1 MGRGCRQ
8 GAERPC
14 PARGSSAVVCPAC
27 QITAGGPGPA
37 PAEEQLAPAAWAWI
51 DPAAARALRTRQLGP
66 ILRAYRTAAGLTQE
80 QLAVRLGYDK
90 TYVSMIETGR
100 RAVHDVPARRH
111 IARTL
116 AIPPHLLGV
125 TDPRD
130 SEHVAM
136 VSFAQAVIRLADLA
150 RAAGR
155 AAEAVNELWPLVAR
169 LEARAADGHLEA
181 DTLRVLGHAWTSL
194 GISLGTILPE
204 ERLNVAAQWT
214 AKGVAAAEQLDDPV
228 ALGHALAM
236 HGNELRKDRH
246 PGALATLERATIAA
260 PPGAGRGAAAALL
273 ARAAANAGDTARFG
287 SAVTRCQDL
296 MQRMG
301 SAGSL
306 LHPFTCREIQL
317 RGLLDLGEPTHAI
330 KLAEDSGDE
339 AAPSPQ
345 WEVIEW
351 ITFAAVLLGAGDH
364 EQAGDLLLTAI
375 DAADDRRLP
384 HQIQRIIR
392 VTHEVRLP
400 GPYPPRPRRA
410 RPDVLPSSPGQCIVA
425 RGGASALRYLRRQAS
440 SMARVTCS
448 VVSGRSRTR
457 TPTASATALPMAPA
471 TGPWASSP
479 APGLRLARR
488 GDDPHRDLRAPR

>member
-1 MGRGCRQ
+1 MRLLR
-8 GAERPC
+8 
-14 PARGSSAVVCPAC
+14 
-27 QITAGGPGPA
+27 GPGSTRP
-37 PAEEQLAPAAWAWI
+37 PP
-51 DPAAARALRTRQLGP
+51 ALRTRQLGP
-66 ILRAYRTAAGLTQE
+66 ILRAYRSAAGLTQE
-80 QLAVRLGYDK
+80 QLAARLGYDK

-111 IARTL
+111 IAGTL

-214 AKGVAAAEQLDDPV
+214 AKGVAAAEQLDDAD
-228 ALGHALAM
+228 ALSHALAM
-236 HGNELRKDRH
+236 HGNELRKNGH
-246 PGALATLERATIAA
+246 PGALVTLERATITA
-260 PPGAGRGAAAALL
+260 PPGTSRGAAAALL
-273 ARAAANAGDTARFG
+273 ARAAATAGDTARFA
-287 SAVTRCQDL
+287 SAVSRCQDL
-296 MQRMG
+296 IQRHG

-317 RGLLDLGEPTHAI
+317 RGLLDLGEHMRAI
-330 KLAEDSGDE
+330 KLAQDSPAE

-345 WEVIEW
+345 WEIIEGSPLPPSCLMRA
-351 ITFAAVLLGAGDH
+351 T
-364 EQAGDLLLTAI
+364 TA
-375 DAADDRRLP
+375 
-384 HQIQRIIR
+384 
-392 VTHEVRLP
+392 
-400 GPYPPRPRRA
+400 RPR
-410 RPDVLPSSPGQCIVA
+410 I
-425 RGGASALRYLRRQAS
+425 
-440 SMARVTCS
+440 CS
-448 VVSGRSRTR
+448 
-457 TPTASATALPMAPA
+457 
-471 TGPWASSP
+471 
-479 APGLRLARR
+479 
-488 GDDPHRDLRAPR
+488 

>member
-1 MGRGCRQ
+1 MGPGCQRCGAPLRGLG
-8 GAERPC
+8 GA
-14 PARGSSAVVCPAC
+14 AGVCPAC
-27 QITAGGPGPA
+27 QVTAGGPGPA
-37 PAEEQLAPAAWAWI
+37 PAEEQLAPAAWAWS

-80 QLAVRLGYDK
+80 QLAARLGYDK

-111 IARTL
+111 IARSL

-150 RAAGR
+150 RSAGR

-214 AKGVAAAEQLDDPV
+214 AKGVAATEQLDDPA
-228 ALGHALAM
+228 ALRHALAM
-236 HGNELRKDRH
+236 HGNELRKNGH
-246 PGALATLERATIAA
+246 PSALTTLERAALTGS
-260 PPGAGRGAAAALL
+260 PGASCGPAAALL
-273 ARAAANAGDTARFG
+273 ARAAATSGDSARFT

-296 MQRMG
+296 IQRHG
-301 SAGSL
+301 ATGLL
-306 LHPFTCREIQL
+306 LHPFSCREIQL
-317 RGLLDLGEPTHAI
+317 RGLLDLGEHTRAI
-330 KLAEDSGDE
+330 NLAQDSPAE

-345 WEVIEW
+345 WKIIW
-351 ITFAAVLLGAGDH
+351 QITFATALLHAGDH
-364 EQAGDLLLTAI
+364 DQAGDLLLNAI
-375 DAADDRRLP
+375 DAASDGRLP
-384 HQIQRIIR
+384 HQIQR
-392 VTHEVRLP
+392 VVRITGEHGEQDLHHH
-400 GPYPPRPRRA
+400 A
-410 RPDVLPSSPGQCIVA
+410 RT
-425 RGGASALRYLRRQAS
+425 ALAQ
-440 SMARVTCS
+440 TCS
-448 VVSGRSRTR
+448 RPVLDSARS
-457 TPTASATALPMAPA
+457 
-471 TGPWASSP
+471 
-479 APGLRLARR
+479 
-488 GDDPHRDLRAPR
+488 

>member
-1 MGRGCRQ
+1 LP
-8 GAERPC
+8 GAGG
-14 PARGSSAVVCPAC
+14 AAVVCPAC
-27 QITAGGPGPA
+27 QVTAGGPGPA

-80 QLAVRLGYDK
+80 QLAARLGYDK

-169 LEARAADGHLEA
+169 LETRAADGHLEA

-214 AKGVAAAEQLDDPV
+214 AKGVAAAEQLDDAA
-228 ALGHALAM
+228 ALGHALSM
-236 HGNELRKDRH
+236 HGNELRKNGH
-246 PGALATLERATIAA
+246 PGALATLECATITA

-273 ARAAANAGDTARFG
+273 ARASATAGDTARFA

-296 MQRMG
+296 IQRHG

-317 RGLLDLGEPTHAI
+317 RGLLDLGEHTRAV
-330 KLAEDSGDE
+330 KLAQDSPAE

-345 WEVIEW
+345 WEIIEG
-351 ITFAAVLLGAGDH
+351 ITFAAVLLSAGDH
-364 EQAGDLLLTAI
+364 GQAENLLFTAI
-375 DAADDRRLP
+375 DAASDRRLP

-392 VTHEVRLP
+392 ITRERGYQDLHHHACAAL
-400 GPYPPRPRRA
+400 A
-410 RPDVLPSSPGQCIVA
+410 R
-425 RGGASALRYLRRQAS
+425 
-440 SMARVTCS
+440 TCS
-448 VVSGRSRTR
+448 RPVLDS
-457 TPTASATALPMAPA
+457 TPS
-471 TGPWASSP
+471 
-479 APGLRLARR
+479 
-488 GDDPHRDLRAPR
+488 